1 MEASQPSLED
11 EFIVSVCS
19 GAIMSRSSTPGDM
32 SVSVTSGGLVLR
44 YDSFDELVFVLL
56 NLSLTAG
63 GEA

>member
-1 MEASQPSLED
+1 MEASLASLED

-19 GAIMSRSSTPGDM
+19 GAIMSRGSTTGDM

-56 NLSLTAG
+56 NLSLTAC